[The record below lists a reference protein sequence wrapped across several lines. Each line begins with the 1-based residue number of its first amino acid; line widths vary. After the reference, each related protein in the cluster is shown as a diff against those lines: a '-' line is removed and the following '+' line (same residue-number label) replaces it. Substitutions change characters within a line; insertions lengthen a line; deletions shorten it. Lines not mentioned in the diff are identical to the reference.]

1 MTLSIDAKNQVFDI
15 ILTDMLRA
23 YSEKEIETF
32 MSQSKEHIFSE
43 EFEKGIQNILNSFD
57 EK

>member
-1 MTLSIDAKNQVFDI
+1 MTLSIDAKNQIFDI

-32 MSQSKEHIFSE
+32 MSQSKEHIFSLDQE
-43 EFEKGIQNILNSFD
+43 QLPHK
-57 EK
+57 